1 MSLLK
6 VKYKQDCKKEM
17 SVPLYQQ
24 LAETSEMR
32 LAKELTGVYSEVRS
46 VLLKSFMAVSLS
58 V

>member
-1 MSLLK
+1 MK

-17 SVPLYQQ
+17 SVSLYQQ

-46 VLLKSFMAVSLS
+46 VLLKQFLAISFS